1 MVSVPHKELL
11 EYKVEKLEYK
21 KREVMQRG
29 SKTNPN
35 FQLVNKPSWIC
46 PREVLQQLLM
56 DVVYHLLVKNNKG
69 DGFLLNFFP

>member
-69 DGFLLNFFP
+69 DAFF

>member
-11 EYKVEKLEYK
+11 EYKVENVKYK

-46 PREVLQQLLM
+46 PREVFIS
-56 DVVYHLLVKNNKG
+56 Y
-69 DGFLLNFFP
+69 

>member
-46 PREVLQQLLM
+46 PREVLQ
-56 DVVYHLLVKNNKG
+56 
-69 DGFLLNFFP
+69 